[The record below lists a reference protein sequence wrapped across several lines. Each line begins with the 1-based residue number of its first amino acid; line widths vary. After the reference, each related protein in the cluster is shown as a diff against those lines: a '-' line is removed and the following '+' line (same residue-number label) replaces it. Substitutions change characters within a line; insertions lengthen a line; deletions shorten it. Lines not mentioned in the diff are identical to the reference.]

1 MSKEHIRNF
10 CIIAHVDHGKSTLAD
25 RFLLRTGSITERD
38 FQNQALDTLDIERE
52 RGITIKAVPVQLDF
66 EQEGKKYKLHLI
78 DTPGHVDFSYEV
90 TRSLSACEGAILL
103 VDASQG
109 VEAQTV
115 ANAYHAI
122 EQDLTIVPVLNKID
136 LPSSRPE
143 EVMEEME
150 GALGIDFTECLLTS
164 AKTGEGVNEVLAAII
179 DRVPTP
185 EGDDDEPLQ
194 ALVFDSVYN
203 DYRGVVLYVR
213 LKNGVLRLG
222 DTMQLVRSQ
231 QKYEVTEIGTFR
243 PSMVRGEELRAGE
256 VGYVCAQIKS
266 IHDVKVGDT
275 IIHSGSEVEPLPGY
289 VEPMPMVYC
298 GLYPGDSQNFEDLR
312 DALDKFHLQDS
323 SFTFDPESSGAL
335 GFGFRC
341 GFLGLLHMSVVQERL
356 EKEYDIDLV
365 QTAPNV
371 TYEILKTDGT
381 TLLVR
386 SPAELPDTGAIQEF
400 REPMVDASILVPA
413 ESIGNVMKLGEERRG
428 EYKSTE
434 YLGSHRA
441 ILHYRLPLSEIIFD
455 FYDKLKS
462 STRGYGTMD
471 YVFIGYHQDNLV
483 KVDVMV
489 AGTKLDA
496 LAVICHRSK
505 SDKRGRALIQKL
517 RKEIPRHMF
526 EVALQ
531 AAVGAKVIARENIK
545 ALAKNV
551 TAKCYG
557 GDVTRK
563 RKLLEKQKEG
573 KKRMKSVGNV
583 TVPQE
588 AFLAVL
594 APEED

>member
-1 MSKEHIRNF
+1 MSKDHIRNF

-25 RFLLRTGSITERD
+25 RFLLRTGAIAERD

-66 EQEGKKYKLHLI
+66 LYQGKHYQLHLI

-122 EQDLTIVPVLNKID
+122 EKDLKIIPVLNKID
-136 LPSSRPE
+136 LASSRPE

-150 GALGIDFTECLLTS
+150 SALGIDFAECLQVS
-164 AKTGEGVNEVLAAII
+164 AKTGAGVDEVLAAVIERI
-179 DRVPTP
+179 PP
-185 EGDDDEPLQ
+185 PSGSDDDPLQ
-194 ALVFDSVYN
+194 ALLFDSVYN

-213 LKNGVLRLG
+213 LISGMLRLG
-222 DTMQLVRSQ
+222 DEVQLLKSKQ
-231 QKYEVTEIGTFR
+231 TYEVTEIGTFR
-243 PSMVRGEELRAGE
+243 PHMVKGKELRAGE
-256 VGYVCAQIKS
+256 VGYLCAQIRS

-275 IIHSGSEVEPLPGY
+275 ITHSGSGVKALPGY

-298 GLYPGDSQNFEDLR
+298 GLYPGDSQNYEDLR

-323 SFTFDPESSGAL
+323 SFTFEPESSGAL

-341 GFLGLLHMSVVQERL
+341 GFLGMLHMSVVQERL

-371 TYEILKTDGT
+371 TYQILKTDGT
-381 TLLVR
+381 ILLVR
-386 SPAELPDTGAIQEF
+386 SPADLPDAGFIQEF
-400 REPMVDASILVPA
+400 REPMVDASILVPS
-413 ESIGNVMKLGEERRG
+413 ESIGNVMKLGGERRG
-428 EYKSTE
+428 TFKSTE
-434 YLGSHRA
+434 YLGPHRA

-462 STRGYGTMD
+462 STRGYGTID
-471 YVFIGYHQDNLV
+471 YVFVGYHPDNLV

-496 LAVICHRSK
+496 LSVICHRST
-505 SDKRGRALIQKL
+505 SDKRGRAVIQKL

-531 AAVGAKVIARENIK
+531 AAVGAKIIARENIK

-573 KKRMKSVGNV
+573 KKRMKSIGNV

-594 APEED
+594 ASDEE

>member
-1 MSKEHIRNF
+1 
-10 CIIAHVDHGKSTLAD
+10 
-25 RFLLRTGSITERD
+25 
-38 FQNQALDTLDIERE
+38 
-52 RGITIKAVPVQLDF
+52 
-66 EQEGKKYKLHLI
+66 
-78 DTPGHVDFSYEV
+78 
-90 TRSLSACEGAILL
+90 
-103 VDASQG
+103 
-109 VEAQTV
+109 
-115 ANAYHAI
+115 
-122 EQDLTIVPVLNKID
+122 
-136 LPSSRPE
+136 
-143 EVMEEME
+143 
-150 GALGIDFTECLLTS
+150 
-164 AKTGEGVNEVLAAII
+164 
-179 DRVPTP
+179 
-185 EGDDDEPLQ
+185 
-194 ALVFDSVYN
+194 
-203 DYRGVVLYVR
+203 
-213 LKNGVLRLG
+213 
-222 DTMQLVRSQ
+222 
-231 QKYEVTEIGTFR
+231 
-243 PSMVRGEELRAGE
+243 
-256 VGYVCAQIKS
+256 
-266 IHDVKVGDT
+266 
-275 IIHSGSEVEPLPGY
+275 
-289 VEPMPMVYC
+289 MVYC